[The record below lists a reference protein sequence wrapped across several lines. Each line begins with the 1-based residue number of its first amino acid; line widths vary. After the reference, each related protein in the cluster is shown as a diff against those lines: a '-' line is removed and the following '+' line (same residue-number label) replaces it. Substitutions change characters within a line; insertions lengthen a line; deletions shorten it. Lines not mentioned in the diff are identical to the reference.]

1 MAEQTDSKVA
11 KIVGVLAA
19 AAATWAAGKLI
30 ESAWTRA
37 TGHTPPKPEDPD
49 GPFGEILAAA
59 VASGALIALV
69 RVVAT
74 RGTRRLLG

>member
-1 MAEQTDSKVA
+1 VAEQTDSKVA

-19 AAATWAAGKLI
+19 AVAAWAAGKLL
-30 ESAWTRA
+30 ERTWTRA

-49 GPFGEILAAA
+49 GGLVEVAVAA

-69 RVVAT
+69 RVLAT
-74 RGTRRLLG
+74 RGARHLLG

>member
-30 ESAWTRA
+30 ERAWTRT
-37 TGHTPPKPEDPD
+37 TGHTPPKPEDAD
-49 GPFGEILAAA
+49 GAFGEVLAAA

-74 RGTRRLLG
+74 RGTRRLLA